1 MTHRDR
7 VRHRGDCRDF
17 ALPDLGG
24 DRTEEPCLQLAATFA
39 IPGASLGHDAHLHNP
54 RLRRSTVP
62 DAPHPFDRPALG
74 AHGTAA
80 LWTRRTF
87 PSTHFRA
94 VVRPLLITLSGL
106 GPPSAIALPSVD
118 LFFPHV
124 LGRRACLRDRARVC
138 VRARAARVPAC
149 VCVFARVL
157 YIHIRLCRC
166 LVRPACSTSERALHL
181 ASLVISR
188 PFAWLAC
195 PPGLFACRGAVRSPR
210 TAPFVAGGRKRLWYS
225 EYRMHPTALEP
236 LWLSRA
242 RWGA

>member
-54 RLRRSTVP
+54 RLRRSTVR

-138 VRARAARVPAC
+138 VCARARRACLRVCASLRVYYIFRYVYVGAWEGRHARLRSVHCTWPRLSSLGRSLGWRALPAC
-149 VCVFARVL
+149 LRAVVPYVRLALLRLLLAVGRGCGTPPSTVCIL
-157 YIHIRLCRC
+157 
-166 LVRPACSTSERALHL
+166 LH
-181 ASLVISR
+181 
-188 PFAWLAC
+188 
-195 PPGLFACRGAVRSPR
+195 
-210 TAPFVAGGRKRLWYS
+210 
-225 EYRMHPTALEP
+225 
-236 LWLSRA
+236 
-242 RWGA
+242 

>member
-1 MTHRDR
+1 MMLIFTIPVFDE
-7 VRHRGDCRDF
+7 VRF
-17 ALPDLGG
+17 
-24 DRTEEPCLQLAATFA
+24 E
-39 IPGASLGHDAHLHNP
+39 
-54 RLRRSTVP
+54 
-62 DAPHPFDRPALG
+62 
-74 AHGTAA
+74 
-80 LWTRRTF
+80 TRRTRSIDL
-87 PSTHFRA
+87 PSGRTAPPHCGRA
-94 VVRPLLITLSGL
+94 ARSPPHTYVPSSAPHNLSGF

-225 EYRMHPTALEP
+225 SEYRMHPTALEP